1 MEQSKYQITLVKTM
15 KKRMMTTA
23 GEMIGASLR
32 KRRLLRQQL
41 T

>member
-1 MEQSKYQITLVKTM
+1 MEQSKYQITSVKMTR
-15 KKRMMTTA
+15 KRRMMTA